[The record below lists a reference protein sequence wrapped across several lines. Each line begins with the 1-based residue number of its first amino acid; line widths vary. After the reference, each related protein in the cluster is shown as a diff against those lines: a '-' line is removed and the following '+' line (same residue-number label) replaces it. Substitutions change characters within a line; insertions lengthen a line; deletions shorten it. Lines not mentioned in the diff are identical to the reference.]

1 MQELRKEAREERTE
15 LTVQARTRTKAV
27 GNGPVFTPAVE
38 KFMED
43 NAPENIPVA
52 SVPWPEFEEGQEHI
66 LSDSKGR
73 TARFRIRRINSSAL
87 VLEPIVVAPFSC
99 RSAIKHM
106 VEQGGMVS
114 MHPEMA

>member
-1 MQELRKEAREERTE
+1 MEELREATYAVKAPSTE
-15 LTVQARTRTKAV
+15 SVPMGSAGETFIDDVPRDLPPQHSFPPDISA
-27 GNGPVFTPAVE
+27 
-38 KFMED
+38 
-43 NAPENIPVA
+43 
-52 SVPWPEFEEGQEHI
+52 VPWPEFEEGQEHI

-99 RSAIKHM
+99 RSAIRHM
-106 VEQGGMVS
+106 VEHGGMVS